1 MSKIINRYRYFC
13 ITENAYCYV
22 WSDSEPTKCANNE
35 SDTIDTTTI
44 TIVDAIESN
53 SVNIVQE
60 LVPTGG
66 NYRAES
72 KKCIL
77 DGTATQNFDLSW
89 KYPISVINIDL
100 ISGNN
105 NGDDI
110 VNVYIG
116 PNNTIGVL
124 TNNLAINDTVLYVN
138 SSVTTYINIGYIVS
152 ISGTHLGECIAIDK
166 TNGTITIDTPST
178 INVNSGN
185 YIQMIVN
192 NIKQFL
198 LKSNTNYL
206 LGRKTIGTSSLP
218 ANTIVRINYTNTSL
232 TAKEF
237 VFTIEYLY

>member
-1 MSKIINRYRYFC
+1 M
-13 ITENAYCYV
+13 
-22 WSDSEPTKCANNE
+22 
-35 SDTIDTTTI
+35 
-44 TIVDAIESN
+44 
-53 SVNIVQE
+53 
-60 LVPTGG
+60 
-66 NYRAES
+66 
-72 KKCIL
+72 
-77 DGTATQNFDLSW
+77 
-89 KYPISVINIDL
+89 
-100 ISGNN
+100 
-105 NGDDI
+105 
-110 VNVYIG
+110 
-116 PNNTIGVL
+116 
-124 TNNLAINDTVLYVN
+124 AINDTVLYVN